1 MNDETKVTQS
11 FDLSKLMQKPAETS
25 KLKVVVKPAE
35 KRTAAFDSE
44 STMRNLAHASAVTA
58 AVAKTKSTK
67 FFVYNHLLDIKHT
80 ALRYFLAYHERTE
93 VPPLMLAWSVIS
105 AVGALLG
112 RNAYYSL
119 GEHKIYANQYICFV
133 GSPGARKSTG
143 ISYAK
148 ALAKLGNPGIRF
160 APTDTGGRRQG
171 LIAAFLPRSKKTNRQ
186 DNLAANLE
194 KLNALGLLANP
205 AAIMPTPQEEAMQSL
220 PPASLSDLYA
230 CASEL
235 GSLTGINQIE
245 TFVFFSELWDM
256 PDVYEYRLR
265 TDEITISKPTFNI
278 LAGVTPETLRTIMP
292 VGAIGQGVMSRFMF
306 VYGSPEKKVP
316 RPIAWNDE
324 FEHYMSSVMLMVR
337 KVEGEFHEDI
347 DAANAL
353 DRIYEHYTPIISD
366 VRLLGYLERRHVHLV
381 KLAICLAA
389 MRGENVISVDDV
401 YDANYLL
408 EATEFYMADAI
419 GQVGDNRVAICSSLL
434 RYALASATYGMS
446 EDELRRSV
454 KNDYS
459 HEEITRAILT
469 LQENDVIFS
478 QEIQQINGLKR
489 VQYFLDL
496 SRGNIRPR
504 DVMVRAINNVK

>member
-1 MNDETKVTQS
+1 MTEDAPKSPS
-11 FDLSKLMQKPAETS
+11 FDLSKFMQKPAETAR
-25 KLKVVVKPAE
+25 LKVVVKPTD
-35 KRTAAFDSE
+35 KRPAAFDSE

-67 FFVYNHLLDIKHT
+67 FFVYSHLLDIKHI

-93 VPPLMLAWSVIS
+93 VPPLMLVWSAIS

-148 ALAKLGNPGIRF
+148 SLAKLGNPSIRF

-194 KLNALGLLANP
+194 KLNALGLMTSPIALQ
-205 AAIMPTPQEEAMQSL
+205 PTPQEEAFNALQ
-220 PPASLSDLYA
+220 PASGSDLYA

-256 PDVYEYRLR
+256 PDIYEYRLR
-265 TDEITISKPTFNI
+265 TDEITINKPTFNI

-306 VYGSPEKKVP
+306 VYGAPEKKVP

-324 FEHYMSSVMLMVR
+324 FEHYMSSVMMMVR

-353 DRIYEHYTPIISD
+353 DLIYEHYTPIVSD
-366 VRLLGYLERRHVHLV
+366 VRLLGYLERRHVHLI
-381 KLAICLAA
+381 KLSICLAA
-389 MRGENVISVDDV
+389 MRGENTISVDDV

-434 RYALASATYGMS
+434 RYALAAAAYGMS
-446 EDELRRSV
+446 EDDLRKSV
-454 KNDYS
+454 KSDYS
-459 HEEITRAILT
+459 HEEITRAIIS
-469 LQENDVIFS
+469 LQDNEIIFS
-478 QEIQQINGLKR
+478 QEITQVNGLKR
-489 VQYFLDL
+489 IQYFLDL

-504 DVMVRAINNVK
+504 DVMIKAIMK